1 MAASQAGNHLP
12 RPPTR
17 AQQSQLEE
25 DEYIAHQLDMEEQAQ
40 LRLEA
45 EEEQMRREQILATA
59 LIARMNCGCFIRNVR
74 VHFA

>member
-1 MAASQAGNHLP
+1 MP

-25 DEYIAHQLDMEEQAQ
+25 DEYLAHQLDMEEQAQ

-45 EEEQMRREQILATA
+45 EEEQIKREQILATA
-59 LIARMNCGCFIRNVR
+59 LIARMN
-74 VHFA
+74 